1 MAQKLLYSIYGSMI
15 PGRWNSILFL
25 IWRYNYHLIFRCI
38 FLAFAILYIFFI
50 FLQLECS
57 YTLYG
62 NQIISHTK
70 ERKKERTNAKTTV
83 IERTENDLNLQKQKS
98 PNVLK

>member
-1 MAQKLLYSIYGSMI
+1 MHLSCFCNFVYSLY
-15 PGRWNSILFL
+15 
-25 IWRYNYHLIFRCI
+25 
-38 FLAFAILYIFFI
+38 

-98 PNVLK
+98 PNVLNERDLINAKSPCKATRMTG